1 MNKTESAKELVNTRL
16 KGLKDE
22 ITAEDRKEAEET
34 LELSSPTLY
43 KYLNGDGPNPDLG
56 IKMYEF
62 FIGRIRQRIQRLKAI
77 A

>member
-1 MNKTESAKELVNTRL
+1 MNKVESAKELVNERL

-22 ITAEDRKEAEET
+22 ITAEDRREAEDT
-34 LELSSPTLY
+34 LELSGPTLH
-43 KYLNGDGPNPDLG
+43 KYLNGEGPNPDLG

-62 FIGRIRQRIQRLKAI
+62 FIGRIRQRIERLKAI

>member
-1 MNKTESAKELVNTRL
+1 MNKTESAKELVNERL

-22 ITAEDRKEAEET
+22 ITADDRREAEET
-34 LELSSPTLY
+34 LQISGPTLH

-56 IKMYEF
+56 IRMYEF
-62 FIGRIRQRIQRLKAI
+62 FIGRIRHRIERLKAI